1 MWVMSLTVHCPWL
14 WHLILEPVQ
23 PPPRSLLSWPCHLY
37 HPQYTSHPCNYFI
50 GFFSVLLCL
59 LVPWLLCL
67 SPFAVQD
74 YSRRHTGK
82 SRQQFFQW
90 PQPRS
95 ASPPPSLCL
104 LSHSVLPISHSWGK
118 TNVFSSLCCLSCTPA
133 PPNATILL
141 SPFPNF
147 HNFHSE
153 IRLTTVQLY
162 DLTSLVS
169 PPRPPLAICCR
180 SLPIAQ
186 AGFRPRPPTEHLAI
200 VTTEQAEV
208 LWRGIT

>member
-1 MWVMSLTVHCPWL
+1 M
-14 WHLILEPVQ
+14 
-23 PPPRSLLSWPCHLY
+23 
-37 HPQYTSHPCNYFI
+37 
-50 GFFSVLLCL
+50 LLCL
-59 LVPWLLCL
+59 LVPRLLCL
-67 SPFAVQD
+67 SPFAIQD

-95 ASPPPSLCL
+95 TSPPPSLCL
-104 LSHSVLPISHSWGK
+104 LSLSVLPFSHSRGK
-118 TNVFSSLCCLSCTPA
+118 TNVFSSPCCLSCAPA
-133 PPNATILL
+133 PPSATILL

-147 HNFHSE
+147 HNCRSE
-153 IRLTTVQLY
+153 IRLTNLQLY

-169 PPRPPLAICCR
+169 PACPPLAICCR
-180 SLPIAQ
+180 SSPFAQ

-200 VTTEQAEV
+200 VTSEQTEV